1 MVPPM
6 LVIAGGAFAMY
17 GLAPRWSLVMWGFY
31 AWVMVAGMLATV
43 LQLPDWTLDLSP
55 FQHVPALPAAA
66 MSWMPV
72 GVLMVVAL
80 GLVLVGLIALD
91 RRDMS

>member
-1 MVPPM
+1 M
-6 LVIAGGAFAMY
+6 I
-17 GLAPRWSLVMWGFY
+17 WGFY

-43 LQLPDWTLDLSP
+43 LQLPGWSLDLSP
-55 FQHVPALPAAA
+55 FQHVPALPAAT

-72 GVLMVVAL
+72 VVLLVVAL
-80 GLVLVGLIALD
+80 GLVVGRAVALD